1 MDDILAKKNRH
12 LFLEEKDNQN
22 NSFIGNINDV
32 ANRKEELD
40 TVAAHIANVDT
51 VGDHINNVDTVA
63 NNISDIND
71 AVDNIATVKTFND
84 NVNNGTMQYL
94 LEAFT
99 TSLNEQGNAWEVR
112 LTQLGESI
120 LATTS
125 AFNYSTVVTV
135 SSDIPANGTLI
146 LPNSMKYKVGTHMLM
161 VSWNGTVCYVGEQ
174 YDEVGAYGVW
184 ATSIKLNQPAKAGD
198 KIQLRIV
205 ALTDQSSYVDITEA
219 AINASQFT
227 ASGSNTERY
236 LPEFLGDVVNVK
248 NFGAV
253 GNGINDDT
261 TAFQSAIASGKAVFI
276 PEGTYK
282 LNTDLN
288 GVFCGVGNS
297 TFTGGTVNGSTI
309 LRGIAQRNSDIVN
322 VKDFGAKGDGETNDT
337 EAIQVALDAGAG
349 KTVFIPAGV
358 YLISATLIAHAGTKI
373 IGAGKCDYW
382 KSAYSTTGTVLKTTG
397 VGNPSQWTDITGE
410 DTNETP
416 LLVCGGN
423 GIYVDDLT
431 LYTDESTNTWSI
443 GLFYPAVKQC
453 GFHRIGAY
461 GFSNAPI
468 YLDCTWGSNVTA
480 LTSLHPSVVTGDGM
494 NEFYGEDFFARA
506 KKITISNKGE
516 TEIGNTECY
525 GVKVKGTTRNP
536 DSYNNSTWL
545 WSAGG
550 ASDIV
555 FNKGRTTGILVDG
568 AMNTG
573 NGAIQGI
580 RFNNVDI
587 RMRSGCDYGYGIY
600 LNRCNRISFRG
611 GYSEVS
617 NTHDGRGY
625 ANFST
630 TNTYLVSF
638 EDIEYGFYVSL
649 NDTATSYRLDRGV
662 PSVYDGSLYKPS
674 VRVTTKSGSVVSNEI
689 KTPYPNFSIRT
700 IDIATE
706 NNEYTISRNDLIRF
720 DVSNSSA
727 KSIEVGDNI
736 TLLLNA
742 SARPKETST
751 HNLGS
756 SSYKWATIYVDSVG
770 KANNRVENGY
780 FNNISANSGS
790 ISDSDKNLKSNITD
804 VDNNLLR
811 AWGNIEIK
819 LFRFNDAVEKK
830 GEKARI
836 HAGIIAQD
844 VEKAFSS
851 EGIDASRYGLFCYDS
866 WDDVY
871 EDELIVDKEESIDD
885 ETGVTIPAKTHIEKR
900 LVSKGGS
907 RYGIRYEEA
916 LVLECA
922 YLRNELKK
930 QNAKIEALM
939 QRISALEN
947 NR

>member
-12 LFLEEKDNQN
+12 LFLEEKDNTH
-22 NSFIGNINDV
+22 NSFISNINYAV
-32 ANRKEELD
+32 ENID
-40 TVAAHIANVDT
+40 TI
-51 VGDHINNVDTVA
+51 
-63 NNISDIND
+63 
-71 AVDNIATVKTFND
+71 KTFNE
-84 NVNNGTMQYL
+84 NVNSGTMQHL
-94 LEAFT
+94 LET
-99 TSLNEQGNAWEVR
+99 YIEHVGTEGNAWVVK
-112 LTQLGESI
+112 LTELGESI

-125 AFNYSTVVTV
+125 GFNYAAVLTVNQ
-135 SSDIPANGTLI
+135 DIEAGATITL
-146 LPNSMKYKVGTHMLM
+146 PEAMKYRVGTHMLL
-161 VSWNGTVCYVGEQ
+161 VSWNGTVCYNDEQ
-174 YDEVGAYGVW
+174 YEEVGAFNEKSTV
-184 ATSIKLNQPAKAGD
+184 IKIKQDIKTGD
-198 KIQLRIV
+198 KLEFRTV
-205 ALTDQSSYVDITEA
+205 ALADITA
-219 AINASQFT
+219 FANQIDSVLDNAS
-227 ASGSNTERY
+227 
-236 LPEFLGDVVNVK
+236 
-248 NFGAV
+248 
-253 GNGINDDT
+253 I
-261 TAFQSAIASGKAVFI
+261 IA
-276 PEGTYK
+276 T
-282 LNTDLN
+282 
-288 GVFCGVGNS
+288 
-297 TFTGGTVNGSTI
+297 GSTKSRK
-309 LRGIAQRNSDIVN
+309 LTDRFSDIIN
-322 VKDFGAKGDGETNDT
+322 VKDFGAKGNGETDDT
-337 EAIQVALDAGAG
+337 QSIQAALDAGIG
-349 KTVFIPAGV
+349 NTVYFPAGV
-358 YLISATLIAHAGTKI
+358 YLVSSTLIAHAGTKI

-382 KSAYSTTGTVLKTTG
+382 GSAYSTTGTVLKTNG

-431 LYTDESTNTWSI
+431 LYTDENINTWSI

-453 GFHRIGAY
+453 GFHRIGVY

-468 YLDCTWGSNVTA
+468 YLDCTWGSSVTA
-480 LTSLHPSVVTGDGM
+480 LTSLHPSVVTGNGM

-506 KKITISNKGE
+506 KKTTITNKDE
-516 TEIGNTECY
+516 TEIGNTECF
-525 GVKVKGTTRNP
+525 GIKIKGTTRDS
-536 DSYNNSTWL
+536 DSYNRSTWL
-545 WSAGG
+545 WSSGG

-555 FNKGRTTGILVDG
+555 FTKGRVTGILVDG

-580 RFNNVDI
+580 RFENIDI
-587 RMRSGCDYGYGIY
+587 RMRSGCGYGYGIY
-600 LNRCNRISFRG
+600 LNRCNRVSFRG

-617 NTHDGRGY
+617 DTPGGRGY

-649 NDTATSYRLDRGV
+649 NDTATSYRLNRGV
-662 PSVYDGSLYKPS
+662 PSLYDGTLYKPS
-674 VRVTTKSGSVVSNEI
+674 VRVTTKSGSVVSNEV

-700 IDIATE
+700 IDVAAE

-727 KSIEVGDNI
+727 KSVEIGNDI

-742 SARPKETST
+742 SVRPKETNI

-756 SSYKWATIYVDSVG
+756 SSYKWATMYADSVG
-770 KANNRVENGY
+770 KNNNRVENGY

-790 ISDSDKNLKSNITD
+790 ISDSDKNLKNSITN

-844 VEKAFSS
+844 VEKAFSL

-885 ETGVTIPAKTHIEKR
+885 ETGITIPAKTHIEKR

-939 QRISALEN
+939 QRISVLEN